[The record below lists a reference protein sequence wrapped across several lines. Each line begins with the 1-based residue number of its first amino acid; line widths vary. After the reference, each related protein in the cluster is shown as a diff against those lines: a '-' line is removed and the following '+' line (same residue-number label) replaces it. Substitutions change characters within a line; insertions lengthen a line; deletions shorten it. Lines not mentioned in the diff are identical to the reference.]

1 MIYLAAY
8 TYTFASSSSHQAN
21 FGVVMRG
28 GGDGVTACSRRRLRV
43 HSIFSIANVFKNRF

>member
-28 GGDGVTACSRRRLRV
+28 VVAATALPHAPAAASVYTQSFL
-43 HSIFSIANVFKNRF
+43 